1 MQTTPMVMAAS
12 TRTTNGV
19 PTVIDDGTIDL
30 QPRASGK
37 PKHIVDTT
45 TTENRR
51 GKKRIDKI
59 GKREQGSEN
68 EENN

>member
-1 MQTTPMVMAAS
+1 MAAS
-12 TRTTNGV
+12 TRTSQWRPNSHD
-19 PTVIDDGTIDL
+19 DDGTIDL

-59 GKREQGSEN
+59 GKREEGPEN